1 MILSESTRKRVLFR
15 FYEQGVTFFEQ
26 MGFILDN
33 GGGGWYS
40 VIEEEPSR
48 RYVGDSSIILYHPS

>member
-1 MILSESTRKRVLFR
+1 
-15 FYEQGVTFFEQ
+15 

-40 VIEEEPSR
+40 VIEGEPSR
-48 RYVGDSSIILYHPS
+48 HYAGNSYIILYHDS